1 MNTLNSKIL
10 RIAWPAVV
18 ANISVPLLGLVDAA
32 LLGHLSDPS
41 HLAGVAIGTAALSFF
56 YWGFSF
62 LRMGTTGEV
71 ARTLGAGNLQ
81 DALDSLC
88 RSGVVAGVIALFLL
102 VFAHP
107 LAQLGVLLMN
117 PEETSGLLAQRYMEI
132 RFLSAP
138 AVLTTYVIV
147 GWFIGSQN
155 TRWPLVVLLTTNLLN
170 IVLDAHFILD
180 RGMASEGAALATV
193 IAEYVGLAVAILGL
207 GGEKLRLLAQR
218 LGSNI
223 RGANPYLR
231 LLKANAEIMVR
242 TLALLFAFAFFTAA
256 GERLGTTVVAAN
268 AVMIQLLL
276 FASFALD
283 GFAYAAEGL
292 AGQALG
298 ARRLQ
303 DFYEVTRQCGLWVGG
318 SGFLISMIIL
328 FGYSSLFPLL
338 SDISS
343 VREVFDAQRVW
354 LILLPLVAAPSYLLD
369 GIFIGAGAT
378 RPMMICMLVSVL
390 LVFLPCWFLTQDWG
404 NHGLWLSFTVF
415 NAMRGLT
422 MGLAFWRISYQN
434 RWIPSSL

>member
-138 AVLTTYVIV
+138 AVLTSYVIV

-223 RGANPYLR
+223 RG
-231 LLKANAEIMVR
+231 
-242 TLALLFAFAFFTAA
+242 
-256 GERLGTTVVAAN
+256 
-268 AVMIQLLL
+268 
-276 FASFALD
+276 
-283 GFAYAAEGL
+283 
-292 AGQALG
+292 
-298 ARRLQ
+298 
-303 DFYEVTRQCGLWVGG
+303 
-318 SGFLISMIIL
+318 
-328 FGYSSLFPLL
+328 
-338 SDISS
+338 
-343 VREVFDAQRVW
+343 
-354 LILLPLVAAPSYLLD
+354 
-369 GIFIGAGAT
+369 
-378 RPMMICMLVSVL
+378 
-390 LVFLPCWFLTQDWG
+390 
-404 NHGLWLSFTVF
+404 
-415 NAMRGLT
+415 
-422 MGLAFWRISYQN
+422 
-434 RWIPSSL
+434 